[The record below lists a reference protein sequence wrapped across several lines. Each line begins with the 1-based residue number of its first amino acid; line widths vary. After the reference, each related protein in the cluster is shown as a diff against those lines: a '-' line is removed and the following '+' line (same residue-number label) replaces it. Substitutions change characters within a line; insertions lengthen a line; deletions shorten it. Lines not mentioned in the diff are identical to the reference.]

1 LAIRSTNEPPEAQM
15 VYLTAVSVGDFD
27 LNRIATSELVAEQ
40 VLSERIFNVFLEIP
54 PQRPSTCIEF

>member
-1 LAIRSTNEPPEAQM
+1 MFYLA
-15 VYLTAVSVGDFD
+15 AVAVGDFD

>member
-1 LAIRSTNEPPEAQM
+1 MCNLVAG
-15 VYLTAVSVGDFD
+15 LVGDFD
-27 LNRIATSELVAEQ
+27 LNRIATLELVAEQ